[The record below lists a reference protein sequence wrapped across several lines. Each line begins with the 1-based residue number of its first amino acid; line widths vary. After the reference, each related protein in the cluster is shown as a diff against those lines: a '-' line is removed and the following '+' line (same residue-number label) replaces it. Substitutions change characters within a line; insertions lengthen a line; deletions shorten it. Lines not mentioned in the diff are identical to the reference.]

1 MFTAFI
7 ILAFISLSKGQN
19 DECSLRGECL
29 SSVHVAGKF
38 APNEKE
44 CLLHCKNTT
53 GNYFNFQVA
62 DFRDNLFFKDCGWY
76 TFHPNGNFCELFK
89 NCANLSDDVCQGY
102 TFKYISIVKH
112 QMMYF
117 AAFRLC

>member
-62 DFRDNLFFKDCGWY
+62 DFRDNLFFKTADG
-76 TFHPNGNFCELFK
+76 TRFTRTVISANFSK
-89 NCANLSDDVCQGY
+89 TAQ
-102 TFKYISIVKH
+102 ISVMMSVKVI
-112 QMMYF
+112 
-117 AAFRLC
+117 LLNISLL